1 MTQEHHHSGSR
12 KSIKLPRSWTG
23 PVFVWKFLVPLV
35 FLSVGGF
42 VTANLIGKDSV
53 LVVYYTAL
61 LSPLIVIALFLLL
74 VPVQLREN
82 ESGIAVRRWFHW
94 KFVPDVKVES
104 VRSYSIIGRAKI
116 TGRRMRLSFF
126 IEHQNEKL
134 LGGKNRPGSSR
145 GKRKL
150 PWGI

>member
-1 MTQEHHHSGSR
+1 MTSEHHSGSR

-23 PVFVWKFLVPLV
+23 QVFVWKFLVPFSIL
-35 FLSVGGF
+35 GIGIF
-42 VTANLIGKDSV
+42 VTVNLIDKSLV
-53 LVVYYTAL
+53 LIAYYAAL
-61 LSPLIVIALFLLL
+61 MSPLFVVGLFLFL

-104 VRSYSIIGRAKI
+104 VRTYSIIGRAKI
-116 TGRRMRLSFF
+116 TGRRMRISFF
-126 IEHQNEKL
+126 IEPQNERL
-134 LGGKNRPGSSR
+134 LQGKRRSGSSR
-145 GKRKL
+145 GRRKL